1 MKNRVGT
8 TAVRLAA
15 VVLRGAWR
23 DRLLTNLA
31 RGVLVLALL
40 PGPAQAVIY
49 SCADETGRVIL
60 RDVPC
65 KRTETNRETGRVV
78 RASRASQSPSRPPRS
93 GDKITI
99 AQVQALADGLDAAMG
114 RQDVNGILG
123 YLAADAVVEVEYRLP
138 QGLQF
143 KRFNKAEYAAYL
155 RDGVRS
161 ASNYE
166 RENGPVELAPGALYA
181 ELAGTMRET
190 IRMEGERLS
199 GSTRFKSMVELRD
212 GRAQITLLRAVT
224 TFDVPDKK
232 EEEERRKHAAK

>member
-1 MKNRVGT
+1 MKNQVGT
-8 TAVRLAA
+8 KAVRLAA
-15 VVLRGAWR
+15 VVLRRAWCGGP
-23 DRLLTNLA
+23 LTNLA
-31 RGVLVLALL
+31 LGALVLALL
-40 PGPAQAVIY
+40 PGLAQAMIY

-65 KRTETNRETGRVV
+65 KRNETNRETGRVV
-78 RASRASQSPSRPPRS
+78 RASRSLQSPGRPPRT
-93 GDKITI
+93 GDKITE

-114 RQDVNGILG
+114 RQDVNGMLG
-123 YLAADAVVEVEYRLP
+123 YLAADAVVELEYRLP

-155 RDGVRS
+155 RDGVQS
-161 ASNYE
+161 GSDYQ
-166 RENGPVELAPGALYA
+166 RENGQVQLAPGALYA

-190 IRMEGERLS
+190 IRMQGERLS

-232 EEEERRKHAAK
+232 EQEEKRKRVAK